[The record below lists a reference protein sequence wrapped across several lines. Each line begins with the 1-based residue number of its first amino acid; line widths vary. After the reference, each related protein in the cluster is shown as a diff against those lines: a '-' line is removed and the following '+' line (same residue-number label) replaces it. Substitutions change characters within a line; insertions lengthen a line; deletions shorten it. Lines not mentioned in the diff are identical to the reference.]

1 VHFFTDHFLRAHKAS
16 IDLTGRGIP
25 WRIRFA
31 VVQKLLHV
39 FTVLEIAVILS
50 CAIAIAHTCAITYFC
65 AYLGSFRVV
74 TIFISLGML
83 ASVGRVTASR
93 DSSSKYKQG
102 RQQLHD
108 ENGEE
113 DS

>member
-1 VHFFTDHFLRAHKAS
+1 M
-16 IDLTGRGIP
+16 
-25 WRIRFA
+25 
-31 VVQKLLHV
+31 
-39 FTVLEIAVILS
+39 LS

-65 AYLGSFRVV
+65 ADLRSFRVV
-74 TIFISLGML
+74 TIFASLGIL

-102 RQQLHD
+102 RQKLHD